1 MKAQKECG
9 RCCGKGFIPAFG
21 HVAGGT
27 CFNCMG
33 RGFFVV
39 NVAAEQRKQKAA
51 DARRAQAE
59 ARAELNKA
67 AYAAVVSEMNAA
79 FGPFKI
85 DTLLGLDMLDC
96 AVARATGINLAKH
109 RDKRLAA

>member
-1 MKAQKECG
+1 MKAQKDCG
-9 RCCGKGFIPAFG
+9 RCCGKGYIPAFG

-51 DARRAQAE
+51 DARRAQSE
-59 ARAELNKA
+59 ARAEMMKA
-67 AYAAVVSEMNAA
+67 AFAAVVAEMNAT
-79 FGPFKI
+79 FGPFEVA
-85 DTLLGLDMLDC
+85 TARGLDALNC
-96 AVARATGINLAKH
+96 AVARATGKDLGQH
-109 RDKRLAA
+109 RNQRITA

>member
-9 RCCGKGFIPAFG
+9 RCCGKGYIPAFG

-39 NVAAEQRKQKAA
+39 NVAAEQRKQA
-51 DARRAQAE
+51 AQAKRE
-59 ARAELNKA
+59 AAAAARAEMMRTA
-67 AYAAVVSEMNAA
+67 FAAVVAEMNAT
-79 FGPFKI
+79 FGPFEVA
-85 DTLLGLDMLDC
+85 TARGLDALNC
-96 AVARATGINLAKH
+96 AVARATGKDLGQH
-109 RDKRLAA
+109 RNQRIAA